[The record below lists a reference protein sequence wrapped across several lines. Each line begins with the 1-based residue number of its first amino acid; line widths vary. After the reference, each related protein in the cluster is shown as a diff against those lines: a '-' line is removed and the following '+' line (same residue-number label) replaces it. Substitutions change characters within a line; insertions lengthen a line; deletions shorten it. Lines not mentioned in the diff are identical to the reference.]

1 MKNSVLSQ
9 AMSSLRTNGMTDVY
23 SIIALASLCDFA
35 FKHRMIAQ
43 LMPNSFSEDLKYFYE
58 NFEEFKVLK
67 DSLQD
72 FEIFSSNENDLFYR
86 ELKKQS
92 LKNEDDPREN
102 MSVIELLNSKSYRE
116 QDNYL
121 LAENVLSPVIA
132 DWISGGKTGLK
143 IYCPFNSML
152 NVESSL
158 PRDNQIISPCTSEKL
173 KLARTLHLICNGMK
187 VPELPVMRFEEIKG
201 NQESFDAGFTFPPL
215 DKDMQE
221 QIIENMVYSIT
232 GRFCVIV
239 SLGFTF
245 RLGNTAKIR
254 NEVLDTRRLQAV
266 AELPTGFLPNSGISC
281 AALFFAPKT
290 DFQDSVMFINLS
302 GGEFRDRERSSRMF
316 TVLNS
321 PAVEILKSGLAGTEY
336 ELCKKVSYSEIESG
350 GNVIT
355 PSRYVLSAEVQ
366 SSQEQILKGSTRLSE
381 IVDFVRVQVG
391 RKENEGELYYEVTA
405 GDINP
410 AGLVEQPERAIH
422 LSKDNPALKS
432 QLRQNDLIF
441 AIKGSVGKVGLIT
454 GTPCNWVVNQSFV
467 ILRLKNK
474 DWPVE
479 FVFRQLKSNAMKNYI
494 QSKTTGSVIPSLTMA
509 ELRELPLI
517 APTPHL
523 VEKQR
528 FRHER
533 QIKLVKQIREL
544 QKELAEFNDF

>member
-1 MKNSVLSQ
+1 MN
-9 AMSSLRTNGMTDVY
+9 SLRTNGMTDVY

-187 VPELPVMRFEEIKG
+187 VPELPVMQFEEIKG

-316 TVLNS
+316 TVLNN

-391 RKENEGELYYEVTA
+391 RKENEGEIYYEVTA

-523 VEKQR
+523 IEKQK

>member
-152 NVESSL
+152 NVESNL

-187 VPELPVMRFEEIKG
+187 VPELPVMQFEEIKG

-221 QIIENMVYSIT
+221 QIIENLVYSIT

-266 AELPTGFLPNSGISC
+266 AELPAGFLPNSGISC

-316 TVLNS
+316 TVLNN

-432 QLRQNDLIF
+432 QLKQNDLIF

-523 VEKQR
+523 VEKQK

>member
-1 MKNSVLSQ
+1 MN
-9 AMSSLRTNGMTDVY
+9 SLRTNGMTDVY

-187 VPELPVMRFEEIKG
+187 VPELPVMQFEEIKG

-221 QIIENMVYSIT
+221 QIIENLVYSIT

-316 TVLNS
+316 TVLNN

-391 RKENEGELYYEVTA
+391 RKENGELYYEVTA
-405 GDINP
+405 GDITP
-410 AGLVEQPERAIH
+410 AGLLEQPERVIH
-422 LSKDNPALKS
+422 LSKDNPALIR
-432 QLRQNDLIF
+432 QLKQNDLIF

-523 VEKQR
+523 VERQR

-544 QKELAEFNDF
+544 QKELAEFNEF

>member
-9 AMSSLRTNGMTDVY
+9 AMNSLRTNGMTDVY

-43 LMPNSFSEDLKYFYE
+43 LMPNSFSEDLKYFSE

-102 MSVIELLNSKSYRE
+102 MSVIELLNSKLYRE

-158 PRDNQIISPCTSEKL
+158 LRDNQIISPCTSEKL

-187 VPELPVMRFEEIKG
+187 VPELPVMQFEEIKG

-316 TVLNS
+316 TVLNN

-391 RKENEGELYYEVTA
+391 RKENEGEIYYEVTA

-479 FVFRQLKSNAMKNYI
+479 FVFRQLKSNAMKKYI

>member
-1 MKNSVLSQ
+1 MN
-9 AMSSLRTNGMTDVY
+9 SLRTNGMTDVY

-187 VPELPVMRFEEIKG
+187 VPELPVMQFEEIKG

-221 QIIENMVYSIT
+221 QIIENLVYSIT

-316 TVLNS
+316 TVLNN

-454 GTPCNWVVNQSFV
+454 GTPNNWVVNQSFV

-523 VEKQR
+523 IEKQK

-544 QKELAEFNDF
+544 QKELAEFNEF

>member
-1 MKNSVLSQ
+1 
-9 AMSSLRTNGMTDVY
+9 MSSLRTNGMTDVY

-121 LAENVLSPVIA
+121 LAENILSPVIA

-187 VPELPVMRFEEIKG
+187 VPELPVMQFEEIKG

-221 QIIENMVYSIT
+221 QIIENLVYSIT

-316 TVLNS
+316 TVLNN

-350 GNVIT
+350 GQVIT

-366 SSQEQILKGSTRLSE
+366 SSQEQILQGSTRLSE

-454 GTPCNWVVNQSFV
+454 GTPNNWVVNQSFV

-523 VEKQR
+523 IEKQK

-544 QKELAEFNDF
+544 QKELAEFNEF

>member
-187 VPELPVMRFEEIKG
+187 VPELPVMQFEEIKG

-215 DKDMQE
+215 DKDIQE

-350 GNVIT
+350 GQVIT

-454 GTPCNWVVNQSFV
+454 GTPNNWVVNQSFV

-517 APTPHL
+517 SPTPHL
-523 VEKQR
+523 IEKQK

-544 QKELAEFNDF
+544 QKELAEFNEF

>member
-1 MKNSVLSQ
+1 
-9 AMSSLRTNGMTDVY
+9 MSSLRTNGMTDVY

-187 VPELPVMRFEEIKG
+187 VPELPVMQFEEIKG

-316 TVLNS
+316 TVLNN

-454 GTPCNWVVNQSFV
+454 GTPSNWVVNQSFV

-523 VEKQR
+523 IEKQK

>member
-187 VPELPVMRFEEIKG
+187 VPELPVMQFEEIKG

-316 TVLNS
+316 TVLNN

-523 VEKQR
+523 VEKQK

>member
-187 VPELPVMRFEEIKG
+187 VPELPVMQFEEIKG

-221 QIIENMVYSIT
+221 QIIENLVYSIT

-316 TVLNS
+316 TVLNN

-523 VEKQR
+523 IEKQK

-544 QKELAEFNDF
+544 QKELAEFNEF

>member
-1 MKNSVLSQ
+1 
-9 AMSSLRTNGMTDVY
+9 MSSLRTNGMTDVY

-187 VPELPVMRFEEIKG
+187 VPELPVMQFEEIKG

-316 TVLNS
+316 TVLNN

-523 VEKQR
+523 VEKQK

>member
-187 VPELPVMRFEEIKG
+187 VPELPVMQFEEIKG

-221 QIIENMVYSIT
+221 QIIENLVYSIT

-316 TVLNS
+316 TVLNN

-350 GNVIT
+350 GQVIT

-454 GTPCNWVVNQSFV
+454 ETPCNWVVNQSFV

-517 APTPHL
+517 TPTPHL

>member
-158 PRDNQIISPCTSEKL
+158 LRDNQIISPCTSEKL

-187 VPELPVMRFEEIKG
+187 VPELPVMQFEEIKG

-221 QIIENMVYSIT
+221 QIIENLVYSIT

-266 AELPTGFLPNSGISC
+266 AELPAGFLPNSGISC

-316 TVLNS
+316 TVLNN

-432 QLRQNDLIF
+432 QLKQNDLIF

-523 VEKQR
+523 VEKQK

>member
-1 MKNSVLSQ
+1 MN
-9 AMSSLRTNGMTDVY
+9 SLRTNGMTDVY

-187 VPELPVMRFEEIKG
+187 VPELPVMQFEEIKG

-221 QIIENMVYSIT
+221 QIIENLVYSIT

-422 LSKDNPALKS
+422 LSKENPALKS
-432 QLRQNDLIF
+432 QLKQNDLIF

-544 QKELAEFNDF
+544 QKELAEFNEF

>member
-187 VPELPVMRFEEIKG
+187 VPELPVMQFEEIKG

-221 QIIENMVYSIT
+221 QIIENLVYSIT

-316 TVLNS
+316 TVLNN

-454 GTPCNWVVNQSFV
+454 GTPNNWVVNQSFV

-523 VEKQR
+523 VEKQK

-544 QKELAEFNDF
+544 QKELAEFNEF

>member
-187 VPELPVMRFEEIKG
+187 VPELPVMQFEEIKG

-215 DKDMQE
+215 DKDIQE

-266 AELPTGFLPNSGISC
+266 AELPAGFLPNSGISC

-316 TVLNS
+316 TVLNN

-454 GTPCNWVVNQSFV
+454 GTPNNWVVNQSFV

-523 VEKQR
+523 IEKQK

>member
-187 VPELPVMRFEEIKG
+187 VPELPVMQFEEIKG

-221 QIIENMVYSIT
+221 QIIENLVYSIT

-266 AELPTGFLPNSGISC
+266 AELPAGFLPNSGISC

-316 TVLNS
+316 TVLNN

-454 GTPCNWVVNQSFV
+454 GTPNNWVVNQSFV

-523 VEKQR
+523 VEKQK

>member
-9 AMSSLRTNGMTDVY
+9 AMNSLRTNGMTDVY

-187 VPELPVMRFEEIKG
+187 VPELPVMQFEEIKG

-221 QIIENMVYSIT
+221 QIIENLVYSIT

-316 TVLNS
+316 TVLNN

-432 QLRQNDLIF
+432 QLKQNDLIF

-523 VEKQR
+523 VEKQK

>member
-9 AMSSLRTNGMTDVY
+9 AMNSLRTNGMTDVY

-43 LMPNSFSEDLKYFYE
+43 LMPNSFSEDLKYFSE

-187 VPELPVMRFEEIKG
+187 VPELPVMQFEEIKG

-221 QIIENMVYSIT
+221 QIIENLVYSIT

-266 AELPTGFLPNSGISC
+266 AELPAGFLPNSGISC

-316 TVLNS
+316 TVLNN

-454 GTPCNWVVNQSFV
+454 GTPNNWVVNQSFV

-523 VEKQR
+523 IEKQK

-544 QKELAEFNDF
+544 QKELAEFNEF

>member
-102 MSVIELLNSKSYRE
+102 ISVIELLNSKSYRE

-187 VPELPVMRFEEIKG
+187 IPELPVMQFEEIKG

-266 AELPTGFLPNSGISC
+266 AELPAGFLPNSGISC

-316 TVLNS
+316 TVLNN

-350 GNVIT
+350 GQVIT

-432 QLRQNDLIF
+432 QLRKDDLIF

>member
-1 MKNSVLSQ
+1 
-9 AMSSLRTNGMTDVY
+9 MSSLRTNGMTDVY

-187 VPELPVMRFEEIKG
+187 VPELPVMQFEEIKG

-221 QIIENMVYSIT
+221 QIIENLVYSIT

-523 VEKQR
+523 IEKQK

>member
-173 KLARTLHLICNGMK
+173 KLARTLHLICNSMK
-187 VPELPVMRFEEIKG
+187 VPELPVMQFEEIKG

-221 QIIENMVYSIT
+221 QLIENLVYSIT

-523 VEKQR
+523 IEKQK

>member
-1 MKNSVLSQ
+1 
-9 AMSSLRTNGMTDVY
+9 MSSLRTNGMTDVY

-187 VPELPVMRFEEIKG
+187 VPELPVMQFEEIKG

-316 TVLNS
+316 TVLNN

-441 AIKGSVGKVGLIT
+441 AIKGSVGKVGLIS

-523 VEKQR
+523 VEKQK

-544 QKELAEFNDF
+544 QKELAEFNEF

>member
-9 AMSSLRTNGMTDVY
+9 AMNSLRTNGMTDVY

-158 PRDNQIISPCTSEKL
+158 LRDNQIISPCTSEKL

-187 VPELPVMRFEEIKG
+187 VPELPVMQFEEIKG

-266 AELPTGFLPNSGISC
+266 AELPAGFLPNSGISC

-316 TVLNS
+316 TVLNN

-391 RKENEGELYYEVTA
+391 RKENEGKERISE
-405 GDINP
+405 GSICNP
-410 AGLVEQPERAIH
+410 CGGRADGRM
-422 LSKDNPALKS
+422 L
-432 QLRQNDLIF
+432 
-441 AIKGSVGKVGLIT
+441 
-454 GTPCNWVVNQSFV
+454 
-467 ILRLKNK
+467 
-474 DWPVE
+474 
-479 FVFRQLKSNAMKNYI
+479 
-494 QSKTTGSVIPSLTMA
+494 
-509 ELRELPLI
+509 
-517 APTPHL
+517 
-523 VEKQR
+523 
-528 FRHER
+528 
-533 QIKLVKQIREL
+533 
-544 QKELAEFNDF
+544 

>member
-152 NVESSL
+152 NVESNL

-187 VPELPVMRFEEIKG
+187 VPELPVMQFEEIKG

-266 AELPTGFLPNSGISC
+266 AELPAGFLPNSGISC

-316 TVLNS
+316 TVLNN

-432 QLRQNDLIF
+432 QLKQNDLIF
-441 AIKGSVGKVGLIT
+441 AIKGSVGKVGLLT
-454 GTPCNWVVNQSFV
+454 GTPCNWVENQSFV

-523 VEKQR
+523 VEKQK

>member
-1 MKNSVLSQ
+1 MN
-9 AMSSLRTNGMTDVY
+9 SLRTNGMTDVY

-187 VPELPVMRFEEIKG
+187 VPELPVMQFEEIKG

-221 QIIENMVYSIT
+221 QIIENLVYSIT

-316 TVLNS
+316 TVLNN

-523 VEKQR
+523 IEKQK

-544 QKELAEFNDF
+544 QKELAEFNEF

>member
-187 VPELPVMRFEEIKG
+187 VPELPVMQFEEIKG

-266 AELPTGFLPNSGISC
+266 AELPAGFLPNSSISC

-432 QLRQNDLIF
+432 QLKQNDLIF

-523 VEKQR
+523 IEKQR

>member
-187 VPELPVMRFEEIKG
+187 VPELPVMQFEEIKG

-266 AELPTGFLPNSGISC
+266 AELPAGFLPNSSISC

-350 GNVIT
+350 GQVIT

-391 RKENEGELYYEVTA
+391 RKENEGEIYYEVTA

-523 VEKQR
+523 VEKQK

>member
-187 VPELPVMRFEEIKG
+187 VPELPVMQFEEIKG

-221 QIIENMVYSIT
+221 QIIENLVYSIT

-316 TVLNS
+316 TVLNN

-391 RKENEGELYYEVTA
+391 RKENEGEIYYEVTA

-454 GTPCNWVVNQSFV
+454 GTPNNWVVNQSFV

-523 VEKQR
+523 VEKQK

>member
-1 MKNSVLSQ
+1 MN
-9 AMSSLRTNGMTDVY
+9 SLRTNGMTDVY

-158 PRDNQIISPCTSEKL
+158 LRDNQIISPCTSEKL

-187 VPELPVMRFEEIKG
+187 VPELPVMRFEEIKR

-266 AELPTGFLPNSGISC
+266 AELPAGFLPNSGISC

-321 PAVEILKSGLAGTEY
+321 PAVEILKSGLAGNEY

-523 VEKQR
+523 VEKQK

-533 QIKLVKQIREL
+533 QIKLVKQIMEL

>member
-43 LMPNSFSEDLKYFYE
+43 LMPNSFSEDLKYFSE

-187 VPELPVMRFEEIKG
+187 VPELPVMQFEEIKG

-266 AELPTGFLPNSGISC
+266 AELPAGFLPNSGISC

-316 TVLNS
+316 TVLNN

-391 RKENEGELYYEVTA
+391 RKENEGEIYYEVTA

-523 VEKQR
+523 VEKQK

>member
-9 AMSSLRTNGMTDVY
+9 AMNSLRTNGMTDVY

-132 DWISGGKTGLK
+132 DWISGGKPGLK

-158 PRDNQIISPCTSEKL
+158 LRDNQIISPCTSEKL

-187 VPELPVMRFEEIKG
+187 VPELPVMQFEEIKG

-221 QIIENMVYSIT
+221 QIIENLVYSIT

-316 TVLNS
+316 TVLNN

-454 GTPCNWVVNQSFV
+454 GTPNNWVVNQSFV

>member
-158 PRDNQIISPCTSEKL
+158 LRDNQIISPCTSEKL

-187 VPELPVMRFEEIKG
+187 VPELPVMQFEEIKG

-221 QIIENMVYSIT
+221 QIIENMIYSIT

-316 TVLNS
+316 TVLNN
-321 PAVEILKSGLAGTEY
+321 PAVETNVYRFKQSG
-336 ELCKKVSYSEIESG
+336 C
-350 GNVIT
+350 
-355 PSRYVLSAEVQ
+355 
-366 SSQEQILKGSTRLSE
+366 
-381 IVDFVRVQVG
+381 
-391 RKENEGELYYEVTA
+391 
-405 GDINP
+405 
-410 AGLVEQPERAIH
+410 
-422 LSKDNPALKS
+422 
-432 QLRQNDLIF
+432 
-441 AIKGSVGKVGLIT
+441 
-454 GTPCNWVVNQSFV
+454 
-467 ILRLKNK
+467 
-474 DWPVE
+474 
-479 FVFRQLKSNAMKNYI
+479 
-494 QSKTTGSVIPSLTMA
+494 
-509 ELRELPLI
+509 
-517 APTPHL
+517 
-523 VEKQR
+523 
-528 FRHER
+528 
-533 QIKLVKQIREL
+533 
-544 QKELAEFNDF
+544 

>member
-158 PRDNQIISPCTSEKL
+158 LRDNQIISPCTSEKL

-187 VPELPVMRFEEIKG
+187 VPELPVMQFEEIKG

-221 QIIENMVYSIT
+221 QIIENLVYSIT

-316 TVLNS
+316 TVLNN

-350 GNVIT
+350 GQVIT

-422 LSKDNPALKS
+422 LSKENPALKS
-432 QLRQNDLIF
+432 QLKQNDLIF

-523 VEKQR
+523 IEKQK

-544 QKELAEFNDF
+544 QKELAEFNEF

>member
-1 MKNSVLSQ
+1 MN
-9 AMSSLRTNGMTDVY
+9 SLRTNGMTDVY

-187 VPELPVMRFEEIKG
+187 VPELPVMQFEEIKG

-221 QIIENMVYSIT
+221 QIIENLVYSIT

-523 VEKQR
+523 VEKQK

-544 QKELAEFNDF
+544 QKELAEFNEF

>member
-187 VPELPVMRFEEIKG
+187 VPELPVMQFEEIKG

-221 QIIENMVYSIT
+221 QIIENLVYSIT

-266 AELPTGFLPNSGISC
+266 AELPAGFLPNSGISC

-316 TVLNS
+316 TVLNN

-432 QLRQNDLIF
+432 QLKQNDLIF

-523 VEKQR
+523 VEKQK

>member
-1 MKNSVLSQ
+1 
-9 AMSSLRTNGMTDVY
+9 MSSLRTNGMTDVY
-23 SIIALASLCDFA
+23 SIIALATLCDFA

-43 LMPNSFSEDLKYFYE
+43 LMPNSFGEDLKYFSE

-158 PRDNQIISPCTSEKL
+158 LRDNQIISPCTSEKL

-187 VPELPVMRFEEIKG
+187 VPELPVMLFEEIKR

-254 NEVLDTRRLQAV
+254 NKVLDTRRLQAV

-316 TVLNS
+316 TVLNN

-336 ELCKKVSYSEIESG
+336 ELYELCKKVSYSEIESG
-350 GNVIT
+350 GQVIT

-544 QKELAEFNDF
+544 QKELAEFNEF

>member
-187 VPELPVMRFEEIKG
+187 VPELPVMQFEEIKG

-221 QIIENMVYSIT
+221 QIIENLVYSIT

-350 GNVIT
+350 GQVIT

-523 VEKQR
+523 VEKQK

>member
-1 MKNSVLSQ
+1 MN
-9 AMSSLRTNGMTDVY
+9 SLRTNGMTDVY

-43 LMPNSFSEDLKYFYE
+43 LMPNSFSEDLKYFSE

-92 LKNEDDPREN
+92 LKNEDAPREN

-187 VPELPVMRFEEIKG
+187 VPELPVMQYEEIKR

-266 AELPTGFLPNSGISC
+266 AELPAGFLPNSGISC

-350 GNVIT
+350 SQVIT

-422 LSKDNPALKS
+422 LSKENPALKS
-432 QLRQNDLIF
+432 QLKQNDLIF

-523 VEKQR
+523 IEKQK